1 MSRKILI
8 IDSVATNRIVLR
20 VKMKAAQYDVVAFAN
35 CAEAGEH
42 VRSDPPDLLL
52 INLSDPTEDRY
63 AFCRKLRSDAAT
75 ANLGIIALGM
85 DDTAKARFAAL
96 DAGADDVLPRPVSDT
111 LLLARVR
118 HLLRRRNLYQEWT
131 MQDGTNASFGWEEE
145 RADSLNP
152 AAVLLL
158 SDNPAMCVDL
168 SGLLQAGLGH
178 AVRQLPATRVL
189 TSATPARVPDLYVID
204 ASDAHCKPDRL
215 MQLVSDLH
223 GCAERRFAGRM
234 VIVPRNRPDLAALFL
249 DLGADDVVRAD
260 VSPCEMGLRARNLIR
275 HKARQD
281 RMRERVRDGLTASVT
296 DCLTGLRNRRYA
308 EQHLHRIAEQAHEA
322 KCDYALM
329 MLDIDHFKQI
339 NDRYG
344 HAAGD
349 AVLKQLAL
357 RLTRCFRKIDLIAR
371 MGGEEFL
378 VAMPRTS
385 TEEAALAAER
395 LRHVVDATPFSTG
408 AGGPTVRVTIS
419 IGVAIDQP
427 DAPLPPSLTEMLD
440 RADGA
445 LYAAKS
451 GGRNM
456 VQLHLAA

>member
-118 HLLRRRNLYQEWT
+118 HLLRRWNLYQEWT

>member
-75 ANLGIIALGM
+75 ANLGTIALGM

>member
-1 MSRKILI
+1 MSRKVLI

-20 VKMKAAQYDVVAFAN
+20 VKMKAAQYDVVAFPN
-35 CAEAGEH
+35 CNEADPH

-63 AFCRKLRSDAAT
+63 AFCRRLRSDNAT

-96 DAGADDVLPRPVSDT
+96 DAGADEVLPSPLNDS

-145 RADSLNP
+145 RAESLTP

-158 SDNPAMCVDL
+158 SDNPATSFDL
-168 SGLLQAGLGH
+168 SALLQAGLGH

-189 TSATPARVPDLYVID
+189 TSTPPMRVPDLYVID
-204 ASDAHCKPDRL
+204 ASDTHNRPDRL

-234 VIVPRNRPDLAALFL
+234 VILPRNRPDLAALFL
-249 DLGADDVVRAD
+249 DLGADDVVDTQVAA
-260 VSPCEMGLRARNLIR
+260 PEIGLRARNLLR

-308 EQHLHRIAEQAHEA
+308 EQHLYRIAQQAHEA
-322 KCDYALM
+322 HCDYALM

-378 VAMPRTS
+378 VAMPRT
-385 TEEAALAAER
+385 TAQEAALAAER

-408 AGGPTVRVTIS
+408 PGGPTVNVTIS
-419 IGVAIDQP
+419 IGVAVDEP
-427 DAPLPPSLTEMLD
+427 DTPLPPSLGEMLD

-451 GGRNM
+451 AGRNK

>member
-1 MSRKILI
+1 MSRKVLI

-20 VKMKAAQYDVVAFAN
+20 VKMKAAQYDVVAFPN
-35 CAEAGEH
+35 CNEADPH

-63 AFCRKLRSDAAT
+63 AFCRQLRSDNAT

-96 DAGADDVLPRPVSDT
+96 DAGADEVLPSPLNDS

-145 RADSLNP
+145 RAESLTP

-158 SDNPAMCVDL
+158 SDNPVTSVDL
-168 SGLLQAGLGH
+168 SALLQAGLGH

-189 TSATPARVPDLYVID
+189 TSTPPMRVPDLYVID
-204 ASDAHCKPDRL
+204 ASDAHNRPDRL

-234 VIVPRNRPDLAALFL
+234 VILPRNRPDLAALFL
-249 DLGADDVVRAD
+249 DLGADDVVDTQVAA
-260 VSPCEMGLRARNLIR
+260 PEIGLRARNLLR

-308 EQHLHRIAEQAHEA
+308 EQHLYRIAQQAHEA
-322 KCDYALM
+322 HCDYALM

-378 VAMPRTS
+378 VAMPRT
-385 TEEAALAAER
+385 TAQEAALAAER

-408 AGGPTVRVTIS
+408 PGGPTVNVTIS
-419 IGVAIDQP
+419 IGVAVDEP
-427 DAPLPPSLTEMLD
+427 DTPLPPSLGEMLD

-451 GGRNM
+451 AGRNK